1 MPVLF
6 KKKKKAKNTTRPN
19 SNKKKIVP
27 VETEVTLKPLTHIY
41 MTVHFFSFVQEH
53 Q

>member
-1 MPVLF
+1 MPVRF
-6 KKKKKAKNTTRPN
+6 IKKKKQKIRLIQIQI
-19 SNKKKIVP
+19 KKIVP

-41 MTVHFFSFVQEH
+41 MTAHFFSFVQEH